1 MNLAVLISGSGR
13 TMVNLAQAIARGE
26 LDARIALVI
35 ASRPDAT
42 GIEKARSLG
51 LPLRIVSRK
60 EHTSVE
66 EFSDAVWSQV
76 RSANVD
82 LVCLAGFLSLLRIPR
97 DFEGRVINIHP
108 ALLPR
113 YGGKGMY
120 GHHVHEAVLAAGE
133 KESGCTVH
141 VCDNEYDRGEILI
154 QRRCPVLAGDT
165 PDTLAARVFEQE
177 CVAYPEAIRLFKD
190 RNLTQRR

>member
-1 MNLAVLISGSGR
+1 
-13 TMVNLAQAIARGE
+13 MVNLAQAIARGE

-51 LPLRIVSRK
+51 LPVHIVSRK
-60 EHTSVE
+60 EYTSVE

-76 RSANVD
+76 RLANVD

-97 DFEGRVINIHP
+97 DFDGRVINIHP

-120 GHHVHEAVLAAGE
+120 GHHVHEAVLATGE

-154 QRRCPVLAGDT
+154 QRRCPVLPGDT

-177 CVAYPEAIRLFKD
+177 CLAYPEAIRAIQ
-190 RNLTQRR
+190 QRTDTRKR